1 MNIDN
6 KYIVDGITNE
16 KFEIQLEYQ
25 KTMNIFSD
33 WWKQNI
39 NRVTPKSISYTN
51 FT

>member
-1 MNIDN
+1 MNIEL
-6 KYIVDGITNE
+6 TNE
-16 KFEIQLEYQ
+16 KFEIELEYQ
-25 KTMNIFSD
+25 KTMNRFSD